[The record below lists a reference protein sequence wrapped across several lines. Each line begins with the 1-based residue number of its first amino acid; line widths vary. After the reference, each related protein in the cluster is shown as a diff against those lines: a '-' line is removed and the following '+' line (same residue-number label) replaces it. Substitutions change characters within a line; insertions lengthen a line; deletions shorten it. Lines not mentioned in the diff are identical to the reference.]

1 MPLCIC
7 QEEASTAGLLP
18 PSPGHLGYGSN
29 LSRAQEERLL
39 MVSRLAMSDRYIAA
53 GIAFTGEQGKPV
65 MDLGLY
71 FLWP

>member
-1 MPLCIC
+1 
-7 QEEASTAGLLP
+7 
-18 PSPGHLGYGSN
+18 
-29 LSRAQEERLL
+29 